1 MMLLPSRVTLPR
13 VYPVKLPVLMTP
25 VCFTSPEIGLPVVP
39 KVMVPVGSVV
49 IVPKVAVLA
58 LSIWM
63 AVAAVNAPPKLTTP
77 PPAFTTI
84 SLSLLLMVPPVLV
97 TPTPFS
103 VMLPPLLLRLFA
115 PTANTPVVPMVSG
128 APDVPMLPFTVKL
141 VLFAVW
147 NATPLLTWILLPLV
161 V

>member
-1 MMLLPSRVTLPR
+1 MNGPRLGMMLLPSRVTLPR

-77 PPAFTTI
+77 PPAF
-84 SLSLLLMVPPVLV
+84 S
-97 TPTPFS
+97 PTLAMKSMSPNS
-103 VMLPPLLLRLFA
+103 I
-115 PTANTPVVPMVSG
+115 NTKRAG
-128 APDVPMLPFTVKL
+128 AGTRPKVGITEPR
-141 VLFAVW
+141 
-147 NATPLLTWILLPLV
+147 
-161 V
+161 